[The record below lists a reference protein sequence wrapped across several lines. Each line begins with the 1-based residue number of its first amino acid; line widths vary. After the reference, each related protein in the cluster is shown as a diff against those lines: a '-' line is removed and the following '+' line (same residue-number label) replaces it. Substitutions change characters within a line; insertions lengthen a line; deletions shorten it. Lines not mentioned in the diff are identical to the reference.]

1 MQDAK
6 ASSALKYAILALS
19 ARQREL
25 SQKRNLASQDAE
37 STRFYSTTLRLT
49 WASSQSQLQHVI
61 YTYIILKFFDM
72 ISVEPRGWRR
82 YAEEIM
88 PFPGGLSSQAFNEEL
103 MGAMFW
109 FFARMGK
116 FCLFYPVLSYALR
129 SQKGLIF
136 FKKTTCSV
144 LIQAS
149 QSRLFGQS
157 VRLVEGLLGRGYSRA
172 L

>member
-1 MQDAK
+1 MQDAQ
-6 ASSALKYAILALS
+6 ASSALKPAILALS
-19 ARQREL
+19 ARQRGL
-25 SQKRNLASQDAE
+25 SQMRNLASQDAE

-49 WASSQSQLQHVI
+49 WTSSQSQPQNVI
-61 YTYIILKFFDM
+61 YTYIILTFFDM
-72 ISVEPRGWRR
+72 ISVEPRGWIR

-88 PFPGGLSSQAFNEEL
+88 PFLGGLSSQAFSEEL

-109 FFARMGK
+109 LFARMGK

-144 LIQAS
+144 VPMPRSKVVWRPILI
-149 QSRLFGQS
+149 
-157 VRLVEGLLGRGYSRA
+157 
-172 L
+172 